1 MTGKIRYFGT
11 DGIRQKAEAFTPGF
25 IQAITLGIVRYLGN
39 ARETED
45 GMERPAKVLLGGDT
59 RESTEWILRY
69 FEEALETVGIDHGN
83 VGVLPTPAIN
93 YAFYEMCYDLA
104 IDVTASHNP
113 ASDNGIKIF
122 ERGDTIGG
130 LESVMPGGVG
140 FKGTGTTSTGKDLS
154 AQLKKYPYGIKLSQA
169 GVNAIENALE
179 NETGFDVGAV
189 EFAENLHDD
198 AKDRY
203 LEHLKQYLKNIGPS
217 TMSERQKPDFSA
229 LHIGLDCANGATSVT
244 AKEIF
249 QYFGAQ
255 VEVIH
260 DEANYGEKINQNCGS
275 THLES
280 LVQLVKDKQLDFGAA
295 FDGDGDRCLMVDKD
309 GTVIDGDDMI
319 ACIASYLGLPKVA
332 VTIMANKGLLNW
344 SKDTGIALV
353 MTDVGDQ
360 NVSATMREEGIL
372 LGGEQSGHIILPGES
387 MGDGVLTALVMTKIY
402 NETRNKKLNEDKLLI
417 AYEEMQKS
425 KTEQNLQTTKQV
437 KSEQSSTA
445 SREDSLRQDS
455 DVSLSSICS
464 GLKKLPQ
471 TIKNQ
476 PVSHSLKNAFRSHS
490 KLAEEFIV
498 QKTNDL
504 ESLGWSLNIRASGTE
519 ELVRITIWGDDPRKI
534 SQKATEIASSL
545 LELEN
550 QLDKFDA

>member
-1 MTGKIRYFGT
+1 MKGRIKYFGT

-45 GMERPAKVLLGGDT
+45 GMERPVKVLLGGDT

-93 YAFYEMCYDLA
+93 YAFYEMGYDLA

-122 ERGDTIGG
+122 ERGDAIGG

-140 FKGTGTTSTGKDLS
+140 FQGTGTTPSGKDLS
-154 AQLKKYPYGIKLSQA
+154 ARLKKYPYGIKLSQA

-179 NETGFDVGAV
+179 NETGFDVGVV
-189 EFAENLHDD
+189 EFAEYLHDD
-198 AKDRY
+198 ARNRY
-203 LEHLKQYLKNIGPS
+203 LDHLKQYLENIGPS
-217 TMSERQKPDFSA
+217 VLPERKKPDFSA
-229 LHIGLDCANGATSVT
+229 LKIGLDCANGATSVT
-244 AKEIF
+244 ARAIF
-249 QYFGAQ
+249 EYFGAQ

-260 DEANYGEKINQNCGS
+260 DDPTYGEKINQNCGS

-280 LVQLVKDKQLDFGAA
+280 LTQLVKEKNLDFGAA

-309 GTVIDGDDMI
+309 GTVIDGDDMV
-319 ACIASYLGLPKVA
+319 ACIAGYLGLPKVA

-344 SKDTGIALV
+344 SKNTGIALV

-360 NVSATMREEGIL
+360 NVSAKMREEGIL

-402 NETRNKKLNEDKLLI
+402 NETRSKKLNEDKLLI
-417 AYEEMQKS
+417 SYEEMQKAKSNQTS
-425 KTEQNLQTTKQV
+425 KNQTKPETKNSPDLNAKQAA
-437 KSEQSSTA
+437 E
-445 SREDSLRQDS
+445 
-455 DVSLSSICS
+455 VSLSSLCFS
-464 GLKKLPQ
+464 LKKLPQ
-471 TIKNQ
+471 TIKN
-476 PVSHSLKNAFRSHS
+476 
-490 KLAEEFIV
+490 
-498 QKTNDL
+498 
-504 ESLGWSLNIRASGTE
+504 
-519 ELVRITIWGDDPRKI
+519 
-534 SQKATEIASSL
+534 
-545 LELEN
+545 
-550 QLDKFDA
+550 

>member
-93 YAFYEMCYDLA
+93 YAFYEMGYDLA

-122 ERGDTIGG
+122 ERGDAIGG

-140 FKGTGTTSTGKDLS
+140 FQGTGTIPSGKDLS
-154 AQLKKYPYGIKLSQA
+154 AHLKKYPYGIKLSQA

-189 EFAENLHDD
+189 EFAEYLHDD

-203 LEHLKQYLKNIGPS
+203 LNHLKQYLENIGPS
-217 TMSERQKPDFSA
+217 VLPERKKPDFSA
-229 LHIGLDCANGATSVT
+229 LKIGLDCANGATSVT
-244 AKEIF
+244 AKAIF
-249 QYFGAQ
+249 EYFGAQ
-255 VEVIH
+255 VEAIH
-260 DEANYGEKINQNCGS
+260 DDPTYGEKINQNCGS

-280 LVQLVKDKQLDFGAA
+280 LTQLVKEKNLDFGAA

-309 GTVIDGDDMI
+309 GTVIDGDDMV
-319 ACIASYLGLPKVA
+319 ACIAGYLGLPKVA

-344 SKDTGIALV
+344 SKNTGIALV

-360 NVSATMREEGIL
+360 NVSAKMREEGIL

-402 NETRNKKLNEDKLLI
+402 NETRSKKLNEDKLLI
-417 AYEEMQKS
+417 SYEEMQKTKSDQVS
-425 KTEQNLQTTKQV
+425 KTSSKQETTN
-437 KSEQSSTA
+437 SSNTNA
-445 SREDSLRQDS
+445 DQAAA
-455 DVSLSSICS
+455 VSLSSLCS

-476 PVSHSLKNAFRSHS
+476 PVSRFLKDAFRSHS
-490 KLAEEFIV
+490 KLAEDFIKK
-498 QKTNDL
+498 KTNEL
-504 ESLGWSLNIRASGTE
+504 ELLGWSLNIRASGTE
-519 ELVRITIWGDDPRKI
+519 ELVRITIWGDNPEKI
-534 SQKATEIASSL
+534 TQKATEIAADL
-545 LELEN
+545 LKLEN
-550 QLDKFDA
+550 